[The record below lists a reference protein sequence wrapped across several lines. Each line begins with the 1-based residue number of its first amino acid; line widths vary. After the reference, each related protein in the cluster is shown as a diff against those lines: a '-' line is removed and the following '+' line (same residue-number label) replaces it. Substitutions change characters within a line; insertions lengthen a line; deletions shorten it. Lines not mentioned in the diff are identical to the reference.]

1 VRPRPWRR
9 RAFASFL
16 GSALAA
22 LQGGAACAP
31 HLTCP
36 WTQVSD
42 VTVQP
47 ATACLSV
54 SVAPFDDNPLDDP
67 GGCADPS
74 LVVAN
79 DCAEPLAISD
89 MNVSLVEDG
98 GSLYCPDGDYGCGT
112 VGDSPAFVIPAG
124 STSEVLVAGFG
135 AATYVL
141 PALLGS
147 QPITI
152 SFSTR

>member
-1 VRPRPWRR
+1 MRSRPCRR
-9 RAFASFL
+9 HAFASVL

-42 VTVQP
+42 VTVEP

-79 DCAEPLAISD
+79 DCAEALTISD
-89 MNVSLVEDG
+89 MNVTVKLDSKIKRKLKFEDTFSLRGHTGPIRALVLSSNPG
-98 GSLYCPDGDYGCGT
+98 NPILASTGDDGT
-112 VGDSPAFVIPAG
+112 VRVWRAPR
-124 STSEVLVAGFG
+124 ELKE
-135 AATYVL
+135 
-141 PALLGS
+141 
-147 QPITI
+147 
-152 SFSTR
+152 